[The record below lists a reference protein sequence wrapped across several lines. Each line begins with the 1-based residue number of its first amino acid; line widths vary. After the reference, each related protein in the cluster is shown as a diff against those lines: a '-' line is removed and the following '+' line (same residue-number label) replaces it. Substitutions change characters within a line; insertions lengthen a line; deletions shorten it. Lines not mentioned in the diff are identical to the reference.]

1 MNKEN
6 VIRAWKDKDFRNSL
20 TEDELNSLP
29 SNPAGMIDI
38 SDMELEMASG
48 GNVASTEHFSTLG
61 CCNGYTSEPR
71 FCNTTLTASIILCVS
86 LVNLCPQLPKDY

>member
-6 VIRAWKDKDFRNSL
+6 IIRAWKDRDFRNSL

-38 SDMELEMASG
+38 SDVELEMANG
-48 GNVASTEHFSTLG
+48 GNAASTEHFKTLG
-61 CCNGYTSEPR
+61 CCQGFTTDPN
-71 FCNTTLTASIILCVS
+71 FCNTTMTGLSPACTLLGA
-86 LVNLCPQLPKDY
+86 CPIRPGDY